1 MKQYSTRELKK
12 IVTENG
18 FVLVRTNG
26 DHFIYKRE
34 DETIVINK
42 NINICVANRLIKQHK
57 LKERN

>member
-1 MKQYSTRELKK
+1 MKQYSARELKK
-12 IVTENG
+12 IVTANG
-18 FVLVRTNG
+18 FVLVRING

-57 LKERN
+57 LVV

>member
-1 MKQYSTRELKK
+1 MKQYSARELKK

-18 FVLVRTNG
+18 FVLVRING

-42 NINICVANRLIKQHK
+42 NINMCVANRLIKQHK
-57 LKERN
+57 LVV